1 MTIHKQVDCTNK
13 CIQTNVLKQ
22 QENISESALYI
33 ISRKKKEYFRHGKKR
48 CIPKKVKVYEMET
61 IN

>member
-1 MTIHKQVDCTNK
+1 MTIHKKVECTNK

-33 ISRKKKEYFRHGKKR
+33 ISRKKEYFRHEKKR
-48 CIPKKVKVYEMET
+48 YIPTKVKVYEMET